1 MRGQYMPGGC
11 RLNTCITVDTT
22 AGPALGCDTM
32 AAMATFGSIDDRL
45 RHWIANHRRVFALSG
60 AGCST
65 ASGIPDYRDDEGEWK
80 RRPPVMIQAF
90 RTQEAVYRRYW
101 ARAYAGWPRLTAAA
115 PNAAHRAFA
124 AWEAVGTLF
133 QLVTQNVDRLH
144 QRAGSRAVIDLHG
157 RLDVVVCLSCG
168 DRTSRAA
175 VQEAMAAANPD
186 WRAEAVTAPDGDA
199 DIADAVIESF
209 AAPRCERCAGLLKP
223 DVVFFGENVP
233 HERYERACEAL
244 AGADALL
251 VAGSSLMVYS
261 GFRFVRCAHEAR
273 LPIAIVNRGRTR
285 GDELAELTIK
295 GDVGSALT
303 AAVAAIAD
311 VTRA

>member
-1 MRGQYMPGGC
+1 MRCGPSSSSFHRAALRYDGRDGDVGYGSTIGC
-11 RLNTCITVDTT
+11 GTGSPVTVGSSLS
-22 AGPALGCDTM
+22 AGPA
-32 AAMATFGSIDDRL
+32 AAPLRAFPIIATTR
-45 RHWIANHRRVFALSG
+45 
-60 AGCST
+60 
-65 ASGIPDYRDDEGEWK
+65 ASGSATAGDDPGVPHAG
-80 RRPPVMIQAF
+80 RGLPALLG
-90 RTQEAVYRRYW
+90 
-101 ARAYAGWPRLTAAA
+101 RAYAGWPRLTAAA
-115 PNAAHRAFA
+115 PSAAHRAFA
-124 AWEAVGTLF
+124 AWEAAGTLC

-175 VQEAMAAANPD
+175 VQEAMAAANPA

-209 AAPRCERCAGLLKP
+209 AAPRCERCGGLLKP

-233 HERYERACEAL
+233 RDRYERACEAL

-261 GFRFVRCAHEAR
+261 GFRFVRS
-273 LPIAIVNRGRTR
+273 RTR
-285 GDELAELTIK
+285 PA
-295 GDVGSALT
+295 SRSRSST
-303 AAVAAIAD
+303 AAARAA
-311 VTRA
+311 TRWPSSRSKATWARG